1 MCIDDFPE
9 NSLDCFVGAFSE
21 PVGLRVVCSVALV
34 DYDVVLG

>member
-1 MCIDDFPE
+1 MHVDDFPKYT
-9 NSLDCFVGAFSE
+9 LDCFISAFYE